1 MKIWYITDGRLYPD
15 ADSVPNLNGN
25 VPCYPVHSNVR
36 RTVKNLFVNI
46 LTGTDGGIMNVSGY
60 ADIMAENF
68 KMTGRMTN
76 VDWGNIDS
84 AVTAM
89 NSFSADQ
96 WETLKSLFPAY
107 AGVIAENQTK
117 ITEMNTF
124 LTINVSQNPTFGL
137 SIAVL
142 IPILSGLSQYIS
154 VKGVTG
160 KYPDGSGRSDSGINE
175 DDDTVYADYVSIYR
189 IFCTGRSWC
198 ILDCDSRF
206 PDNFTGACKPS
217 L

>member
-1 MKIWYITDGRLYPD
+1 MYVGQL
-15 ADSVPNLNGN
+15 
-25 VPCYPVHSNVR
+25 
-36 RTVKNLFVNI
+36 KNLFVNI

-107 AGVIAENQTK
+107 AGAVSYTHLPVLHG
-117 ITEMNTF
+117 F
-124 LTINVSQNPTFGL
+124 L
-137 SIAVL
+137 
-142 IPILSGLSQYIS
+142 
-154 VKGVTG
+154 
-160 KYPDGSGRSDSGINE
+160 
-175 DDDTVYADYVSIYR
+175 
-189 IFCTGRSWC
+189 
-198 ILDCDSRF
+198 
-206 PDNFTGACKPS
+206 PS
-217 L
+217 LQNRRQNHPQRYRFHSFSGPCQSSPQVYPEDLYFQAQSFFLSDLLPFLPPLLRAVQEWIFHR